1 VVQDEIELKAI
12 ILAGGL
18 GTRLRPLTYVM
29 PKAMLPVGN
38 KPILEKIIENLR
50 SHGIQQI
57 IIATG
62 YLGRTIEEYF
72 HDGARWDVSL
82 SYTFSPPAGT
92 AGQLKTAES
101 LISEDF
107 LAMNGDI
114 LVDIDI
120 EEMMKKHKANGAS
133 VTVAVREYE
142 YQLKYGM
149 VEFDENS
156 RITSWTEKPRLK
168 GWMNMGLYLIQP
180 KILDLIPAGK
190 SCSLEYDV
198 FPEAIRKGMRIYC
211 FKSSSSYL
219 DIGDLASLDQANV
232 QTGTEEYEAT
242 EKG

>member
-1 VVQDEIELKAI
+1 LKAV

-38 KPILEKIIENLR
+38 KPILEKIIENL
-50 SHGIQQI
+50 SAHGFREI

-72 HDGARWDVSL
+72 HDGSRWNVSL

-92 AGQLKTAES
+92 AGQLKTAQKM
-101 LISEDF
+101 ISEDF

-114 LVDIDI
+114 LVDVDI
-120 EEMMKKHKANGAS
+120 EGMVKQHKLTHAT

-149 VEFDENS
+149 VEFDEDS
-156 RITSWTEKPRLK
+156 RIKTWSEKPKLK
-168 GWMNMGLYLIQP
+168 GWMNIGLYVIQP
-180 KILDLIPAGK
+180 KILDMIPEGK
-190 SCSLEYDV
+190 SYSLEYEV
-198 FPEAIRKGMRIYC
+198 FPEAIRKGFPVYS
-211 FKSSSSYL
+211 FKSSSPYL
-219 DIGDLASLDQANV
+219 DIGDLESLDQANIR
-232 QTGTEEYEAT
+232 TESGQYE
-242 EKG
+242 